1 VSKRTKERVLAAARE
16 LDYHINVNARSLTSG
31 KTYTLALVLPD
42 VTNPFFPAVARGVE
56 DYASENGYCVILCNT
71 DGNSRKES
79 DYIAMLRSR
88 KVDGVIFAISA
99 PSKSR
104 INTLLDDGIAV
115 VLVDRDLGDTY
126 DIVKTDNVSGAILA
140 TNHLIGLGHSRI
152 AFITGPMKL
161 ATSQERLR
169 GYSDA
174 LLRHDIPFDEDLVM
188 EGDFRMESGYEATKR
203 LLKKFK
209 NVGETGFTAIF
220 AANDLM
226 ALGAILALEE
236 RGLNVPRDVAVMGYD
251 DINIAS
257 VVRPRLSTI
266 AQPKYEMGWI
276 AAETIIKRMSEPNK
290 PRIEEIL
297 KPMLVVRDSTVERRG
312 ALA

>member
-1 VSKRTKERVLAAARE
+1 MSKRTKERVLAAARE

-140 TNHLIGLGHSRI
+140 KSSHRSGAQPI
-152 AFITGPMKL
+152 AFHYKPMKFYTL
-161 ATSQERLR
+161 KRCLR

-209 NVGETGFTAIF
+209 NVGET
-220 AANDLM
+220 DLPPFCSKRLDGVRSNSSLRRVVSM
-226 ALGAILALEE
+226 F
-236 RGLNVPRDVAVMGYD
+236 PDVAVMD
-251 DINIAS
+251 TTILIL
-257 VVRPRLSTI
+257 LS
-266 AQPKYEMGWI
+266 
-276 AAETIIKRMSEPNK
+276 
-290 PRIEEIL
+290 
-297 KPMLVVRDSTVERRG
+297 
-312 ALA
+312 

>member
-1 VSKRTKERVLAAARE
+1 MSKRTKERVLAAARE